1 MPRSASVVGPTR
13 RTVILAAA
21 AAAAA
26 ATAAAT
32 AAGWGRDEPAA
43 PAALPDLDP
52 AQVVDELTAGLSR
65 TGPYRDPDADER
77 SRARRA
83 ARLLIDNP
91 DDHAGQEELLAGLGF
106 AARQSTDPA
115 TGRPVTVFL
124 ADGSDERTWGALV
137 LDRSAASRQVVQVP
151 HPAFDLDTEKLG
163 LALHRRLPG
172 SVLLVAGAHREA
184 AGGTADVAHNSD
196 SLFHTLAV
204 EFARRGLD
212 QIQLHGF
219 ADRNLEG
226 ADAVVSTG
234 SAPRSQVAR
243 RIADGLSRSG
253 LNTCRAW
260 SQKCGQLE
268 GTRNVQGRASDGL
281 DGAFVHLELSWSV
294 RRDAV
299 ARDMVAQ
306 VLAERLRG

>member
-1 MPRSASVVGPTR
+1 MARA
-13 RTVILAAA
+13 
-21 AAAAA
+21 
-26 ATAAAT
+26 
-32 AAGWGRDEPAA
+32 
-43 PAALPDLDP
+43 DLDP
-52 AQVVDELTAGLSR
+52 AQVVDELTTGLSR

-83 ARLLIDNP
+83 ARLLVEDP
-91 DDHAGQEELLAGLGF
+91 DDRAGQEDLLAGLGF
-106 AARQSTDPA
+106 GVQHSTDPA

-137 LDRSAASRQVVQVP
+137 LDRSAAARHVVQVP

-184 AGGTADVAHNSD
+184 AGGAADVAHNSN

-268 GTRNVQGRASDGL
+268 GTRNAQGRASGEL
-281 DGAFVHLELSWSV
+281 DSAFVHLELSWSV

-306 VLAERLRG
+306 VLAERLRA

>member
-1 MPRSASVVGPTR
+1 MPRSASVVGSTR

-21 AAAAA
+21 AAVTA

-32 AAGWGRDEPAA
+32 ATGWGRDEPKTQ
-43 PAALPDLDP
+43 PARADLDP

-83 ARLLIDNP
+83 ARLLIDHP
-91 DDHAGQEELLAGLGF
+91 DDRARQEELFAGLGF
-106 AARQSTDPA
+106 GAWHGTDPA
-115 TGRPVTVFL
+115 TGRPFTIFL

-137 LDRSAASRQVVQVP
+137 LDRSAGARQVVQVP
-151 HPAFDLDTEKLG
+151 HPSFDLDTEKVG

-184 AGGTADVAHNSD
+184 AGGAADVAHNGD

-212 QIQLHGF
+212 QVQLHGF

-234 SAPRSQVAR
+234 SAPRSQVAG
-243 RIADGLSRSG
+243 RIAEGLSRSG

-260 SQKCGQLE
+260 SRKCGQLE
-268 GTRNVQGRASDGL
+268 GTRNAQGRASAGL
-281 DGAFVHLELSWSV
+281 DSAFVHLELSWSV

-299 ARDMVAQ
+299 GRDLVAQ